1 MKMEINI
8 LVDDLDGRK
17 EGVERRPLVF
27 EGVAYDLDLCEDNMA
42 QLREAL
48 SRFLAVARP
57 RRRSEATK
65 ASVQPPS
72 KKAAH
77 NDPAQLAEIRRWLRA
92 HGYKLAD
99 HGRIPNNLME
109 TWQKLAHPS
118 SQEREKELV
127 TPTNGEGIAATL
139 FSDAQLAAAANR

>member
-1 MKMEINI
+1 MERYI
-8 LVDDLDGRK
+8 LVDDLDGRS
-17 EGVERRPLVF
+17 EGVQKRSLVVDD
-27 EGVAYDLDLCEDNMA
+27 VAYDLDLSEENMA

-48 SRFLAVARP
+48 ARFLAVARP
-57 RRRSEATK
+57 RRK
-65 ASVQPPS
+65 AAAAAVG
-72 KKAAH
+72 KKPAH
-77 NDPAQLAEIRRWLRA
+77 NDPAQLAEIRKWLRA

-127 TPTNGEGIAATL
+127 TPANGVEHAATL
-139 FSDAQLAAAANR
+139 FSDAQLAAANR